1 MPTAAWQNTLPTP
14 SPGPWN
20 CPHQACPGS
29 ANLPCPHFRSAAPAA
44 AGPREMTRGQ
54 GKAAA
59 LVVWSRKHQF
69 WQPGRQPVLARAP
82 NQAFRPRS
90 SDKVQITAGQL
101 RAAEPRAGLSRGLA
115 AALPHS
121 AVGRN
126 RPSRGLKDQR
136 CARSTR
142 PSCEGR
148 SPAGRRAVTEPGEG
162 SNSLG
167 GRGLGR
173 AGEARAHS
181 IRKIK

>member
-20 CPHQACPGS
+20 CPHQARPGS
-29 ANLPCPHFRSAAPAA
+29 AILPCPRFPSAPPAA
-44 AGPREMTRGQ
+44 AGLREVTRGQ

-59 LVVWSRKHQF
+59 LSGAASISSGNLGDSQSLQELQARLSD
-69 WQPGRQPVLARAP
+69 PG
-82 NQAFRPRS
+82 
-90 SDKVQITAGQL
+90 VQIRFRLPPANSGPQNLT
-101 RAAEPRAGLSRGLA
+101 GLSRGLA
-115 AALPHS
+115 VALPHS

-126 RPSRGLKDQR
+126 RPSRGLKDQG

-142 PSCEGR
+142 PSCKGR
-148 SPAGRRAVTEPGEG
+148 SPAGRRAVAEPGEG

-173 AGEARAHS
+173 VGEARAHS
-181 IRKIK
+181 IKKIK